1 MIMMEMKKGRAILM
15 ESALTMIGI
24 VLLLTA
30 TRNVAVVMGADM
42 TNVKKAETSSSSIAF
57 TEKGGEPQ
65 FGKLFEPPGLPSE
78 APTTNDESSS
88 IIDNNTGEKND
99 GNSSSSSSSSMQ
111 PVLFIAV
118 LIPGMVLL

>member
-1 MIMMEMKKGRAILM
+1 MIMMEMKKGRATVM

-30 TRNVAVVMGADM
+30 TSNVAVVMGADM
-42 TNVKKAETSSSSIAF
+42 TNVEKAETSSSSIAF

-65 FGKLFEPPGLPSE
+65 FGKLFEPPSLPSE
-78 APTTNDESSS
+78 APTKNDESSS
-88 IIDNNTGEKND
+88 IIDTNTGEKND
-99 GNSSSSSSSSMQ
+99 GNSSSSSSSMQ

-118 LIPGMVLL
+118 LIPGMMLL

>member
-1 MIMMEMKKGRAILM
+1 M
-15 ESALTMIGI
+15 TMIGI

-30 TRNVAVVMGADM
+30 TSNVAIVMGADM

-65 FGKLFEPPGLPSE
+65 FGKLFEPPSLPSE